1 MTITMIGSIKMN
13 IKTARLRVKAK
24 EFKRSIPTQ
33 MAMQLPDK
41 LIDSISDEDIQ
52 EFLAILK
59 QLGLRQEGNYWERK
73 Y

>member
-1 MTITMIGSIKMN
+1 MNIGIGSIDMN

-24 EFKRSIPTQ
+24 KFKRSIPTQ
-33 MAMQLPDK
+33 MAMPLPDK

-59 QLGLRQEGNYWERK
+59 QLGLRQVGNNWERA